1 MLNKNINVG
10 LATDGTASNNNLD
23 MIDEMR
29 SCALIHKVHLLD
41 PKVVSAKEVLKMA
54 TIYGAKVLGIDNIV
68 GSIEINKK
76 ADLITISLNSFHLMP
91 IYDPYSAIV
100 YSANGL
106 DVSSVL
112 INGKIL
118 MEKKELKFIDF
129 EEVKYN
135 AQKLKQKVIGKS
147 N

>member
-1 MLNKNINVG
+1 
-10 LATDGTASNNNLD
+10 
-23 MIDEMR
+23 
-29 SCALIHKVHLLD
+29 
-41 PKVVSAKEVLKMA
+41 
-54 TIYGAKVLGIDNIV
+54 
-68 GSIEINKK
+68 
-76 ADLITISLNSFHLMP
+76 MP